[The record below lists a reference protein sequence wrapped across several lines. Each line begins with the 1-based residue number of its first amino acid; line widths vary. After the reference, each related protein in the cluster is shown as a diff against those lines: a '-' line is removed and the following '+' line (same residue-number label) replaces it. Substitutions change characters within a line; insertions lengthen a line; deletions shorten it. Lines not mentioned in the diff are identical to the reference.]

1 MSEQVNVVDVDTILD
16 WIEQGKAVVVDVR
29 EENEWQAHHIA
40 GAHLRPLSS
49 FDAAALPALAPGQK
63 LVLHCR
69 SGVRCGSATA
79 KLLEAGYQGEINR
92 MAGGI
97 NAWIA
102 AGYPVE

>member
-1 MSEQVNVVDVDTILD
+1 MSEQVKVVEPDTILD
-16 WIEQGKAVVVDVR
+16 WIEAGQAVVVDVR

-40 GAHLRPLSS
+40 GATLRPLSS
-49 FDAAALPALAPGQK
+49 FDPAALPPLAPGQK

-69 SGVRCGSATA
+69 SGVRCGKATEI
-79 KLLEAGYQGEINR
+79 LLASGYKGEINR

-102 AGYPVE
+102 SGYPVE